1 MNVQAAI
8 DIVLVLVILLDLTML
23 AVSRLSTLVRLFAM
37 QSLLLALLPMAEGL
51 LSGAVPGVHAFEIA
65 AGTIGIKVILIPWIL
80 LRIIR
85 TGEIHAEVTPFLGF
99 AASLFVGAVLVAAS
113 FAVSAR
119 LPLPM
124 PPLSGM
130 LVPASFSTL
139 MIGLFVLISRLKAIT
154 QVLGLLLGENGI
166 FLFGLMLLKS
176 MPALVEIGI
185 LLDVFVGVFLMAI
198 VVYHIRREFDHMDM
212 DALSELEGR

>member
-1 MNVQAAI
+1 
-8 DIVLVLVILLDLTML
+8 VLVILLDLAML
-23 AVSRLSTLVRLFAM
+23 AFSRLSTLVRLFAL
-37 QSLLLALLPMAEGL
+37 QSLLLAMLPLAGGSV
-51 LSGAVPGVHAFEIA
+51 SGAVPGVHAFSIA

-99 AASLFVGAVLVAAS
+99 TASLFVGAVLVAAS

-124 PPLSGM
+124 APLSGL

-154 QVLGLLLGENGI
+154 QVIGFLLVENGI

-176 MPALVEIGI
+176 MPILVEIGI
-185 LLDVFVGVFLMAI
+185 LLDVFVGVFIMAI
-198 VVYHIRREFDHMDM
+198 VVYHIRRTFDHMDM
-212 DALSELEGR
+212 DALSALEGH